1 MFDGELFVR
10 LVAEE
15 EGAQGVATPPA
26 TVTHVPV
33 PATLNAPAPTTA
45 SPSPSPLLTLLQ
57 QAAAK
62 TAGAAAAVPLPA
74 SSSPSASP
82 PVVPT
87 VSPTVSPAV
96 APAPAVDVLPIDA
109 HREEI
114 LAHIGRDRVTI
125 IHGETGCG
133 KSSRLPL
140 MLLEQAEAAGT
151 QCRMMISQ
159 PRRIAASSLMKRLRS
174 MPGVGNKV
182 GLRMG
187 HGVRDEKDGTVISF
201 VTTGY
206 LVRLVAHNPRAFR
219 HHTHLIIDEV
229 HERSIDGDL
238 LCLLARRLLAAHRHL
253 KLVLMSATMHT
264 ALYKQYFHE
273 HNLPHEIGCLS
284 VGVRRFPVAVK
295 YLEDV
300 LAEAQQSLAPLPRC
314 RPAHRCS
321 RHTTPLST
329 RAVR

>member
-1 MFDGELFVR
+1 
-10 LVAEE
+10 
-15 EGAQGVATPPA
+15 
-26 TVTHVPV
+26 
-33 PATLNAPAPTTA
+33 
-45 SPSPSPLLTLLQ
+45 LLQ
-57 QAAAK
+57 HAAAK
-62 TAGAAAAVPLPA
+62 TAAAAAAAPLPA
-74 SSSPSASP
+74 SSQPSASP
-82 PVVPT
+82 PVA
-87 VSPTVSPAV
+87 SAV
-96 APAPAVDVLPIDA
+96 APTPAPAADVLPIDA

-174 MPGVGNKV
+174 MPGVGDKV

-284 VGVRRFPVAVK
+284 VGVRRFPVAIK

-314 RPAHRCS
+314 RPAHLCC
-321 RHTTPLST
+321 RHITPPST